1 VLDNLI
7 NNYYFLN
14 VLYSLMF
21 ILFSVSTIDYMKK
34 RKLNFKS
41 RISIKSIDY
50 KFLLKITC
58 FSFFIRIL
66 FEQIQLYFNIKQTSE
81 TYNVTVLSLITFFLV
96 RCIIAPIT
104 EEIVFRFGLYEIL
117 NKRTKSVWA
126 IIVSSIIFSVL
137 HGYLT
142 FDTVLLTIL
151 SVIWTYSYYK
161 KENLFYPI
169 IVHFFH
175 NVYAMISFANIN
187 NIYYIIFGIA
197 CFIVWLILKIKKE
210 VTKK

>member
-1 VLDNLI
+1 MLDNII
-7 NNYYFLN
+7 NNYYFQN
-14 VLYSLMF
+14 IVYSLMF

-41 RISIKSIDY
+41 RINTKSIDY
-50 KFLLKITC
+50 KFLLRISS

-66 FEQIQLYFNIKQTSE
+66 FEQIQLYLNINQTSE
-81 TYNVTVLSLITFFLV
+81 VFNVKILSLITFFVV

-104 EEIVFRFGLYEIL
+104 EEIVFRFGLFEII
-117 NKRTKSVWA
+117 NKKTKSVWA

-151 SVIWTYSYYK
+151 SIIWTYSYFK
-161 KENLFYPI
+161 KKNLFYPI

-187 NIYYIIFGIA
+187 NICYIVFCIV
-197 CFIVWLILKIKKE
+197 CFIGWLILKIKKE
-210 VTKK
+210 VTNK

>member
-1 VLDNLI
+1 MLDNLI
-7 NNYYFLN
+7 NNYYFQN

-41 RISIKSIDY
+41 RISIKSIDC

-66 FEQIQLYFNIKQTSE
+66 FEQIQLYLNIKQTSE
-81 TYNVTVLSLITFFLV
+81 TFNVTVLSLITFFVV

-142 FDTVLLTIL
+142 FDTVLLTVL

-161 KENLFYPI
+161 KKNLFYPI

-187 NIYYIIFGIA
+187 NIYYIIFGIV
-197 CFIVWLILKIKKE
+197 CFIAWLILQIKKE

>member
-1 VLDNLI
+1 MLDNLI
-7 NNYYFLN
+7 NNYYFQN
-14 VLYSLMF
+14 VIYSLMF
-21 ILFSVSTIDYMKK
+21 ILFSVSTIDCMKK
-34 RKLNFKS
+34 RKLNLKS
-41 RISIKSIDY
+41 RIDIKNIDY
-50 KFLLKITC
+50 KFLFEIIC

-66 FEQIQLYFNIKQTSE
+66 FEQIQLYFNIDQTGE
-81 TYNVTVLSLITFFLV
+81 VFNVTILSLITFFVV

-142 FDTVLLTIL
+142 FDTVLITVL
-151 SVIWTYSYYK
+151 SIIWTYSYCK
-161 KENLFYPI
+161 KKNLFYPI

-187 NIYYIIFGIA
+187 NIYYVIFGIV
-197 CFIVWLILKIKKE
+197 CLIVWLILKIKKE